1 MEEEGDPN
9 MEEGGDPNMEEGGDP
24 SMEEGGDPNMEE
36 GRMISLCGRE
46 ETINQAG
53 SGTLHHDCDQER
65 EGGG

>member
-1 MEEEGDPN
+1 MEEE
-9 MEEGGDPNMEEGGDP
+9 
-24 SMEEGGDPNMEE
+24 GDPNMEE

-65 EGGG
+65 EEDNFLPFMGTPSYTIVSDF